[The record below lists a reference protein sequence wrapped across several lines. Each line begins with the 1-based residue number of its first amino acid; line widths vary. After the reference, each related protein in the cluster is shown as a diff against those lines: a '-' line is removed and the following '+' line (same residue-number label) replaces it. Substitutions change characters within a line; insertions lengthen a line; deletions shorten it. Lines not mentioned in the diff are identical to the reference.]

1 MNAKG
6 IESNY
11 YRSDRNG
18 RRGRPGYLFKNNQVD
33 EILIINRKSVGFQH
47 PKLKEIIH
55 SDFLIF
61 ILLKM
66 NCRVMMPVSF
76 ALGFHR

>member
-6 IESNY
+6 MKVIITGATGMVGEGVL
-11 YRSDRNG
+11 DIC
-18 RRGRPGYLFKNNQVD
+18 LKNNQVD
-33 EILIINRKSVGFQH
+33 EILIINRQSVGFQH